1 MLKRGLKGAG
11 LGKTFCTTKLSTK
24 KGFVLTMNTNF
35 FHRFPTPAGNT
46 ARYAFFRKA
55 SRAKLWTFIYAI
67 AVLLCGLF
75 LAVAPTKAQSVIPPD
90 IAPQVVALGNNLLV
104 YGRAVMITPQGG
116 KQVRQVA
123 VYIPATFNGTPSVT
137 ATVYSP
143 ESPGTMFSLYN
154 VKVND
159 LGYQTQVVFSAAN
172 VQIGVHSD
180 YTFICNYLVTG
191 IKR

>member
-1 MLKRGLKGAG
+1 
-11 LGKTFCTTKLSTK
+11 
-24 KGFVLTMNTNF
+24 MNNNF
-35 FHRFPTPAGNT
+35 FQCFPTQAGNT
-46 ARYAFFRKA
+46 ATFAFFRKA
-55 SRAKLWTFIYAI
+55 SRAKLSTFIA
-67 AVLLCGLF
+67 ALLCGLF
-75 LAVAPTKAQSVIPPD
+75 LAVAPTRAQSVIPPD
-90 IAPQVVALGNNLLV
+90 ITPQVVPLGNNLLV
-104 YGRAVMITPQGG
+104 YGRAVMITPQVA
-116 KQVRQVA
+116 KHVRQVA

-159 LGYQTQVVFSAAN
+159 LGYQTQVAFSAAN

-180 YTFICNYLVTG
+180 YTFICNYVVTG